1 MKLENMLLTIAG
13 LNAIIGSGII
23 NFENKT
29 IQTIGY
35 TLITL
40 NALPFAYAILKN
52 YKDTTF
58 NS

>member
-1 MKLENMLLTIAG
+1 MLLTIAG